1 MGFIQ
6 AVGKDNFVPS
16 YLFDEGSTI
25 TWVPCGKKLTC
36 EYPGV
41 MLKYG
46 SDTMF
51 DKEVSVLE
59 MDGEFT
65 QSMVNNKGAPGSNN
79 GSGFFQALAALK
91 LRGPYE
97 KIAGK
102 KVEADV
108 AA

>member
-1 MGFIQ
+1 MG
-6 AVGKDNFVPS
+6 
-16 YLFDEGSTI
+16 

-59 MDGEFT
+59 MDGEFSNLAELCYIENQLQNTDSKFNGELT

-79 GSGFFQALAALK
+79 GSGFFQAPGRKVNEARILK
-91 LRGPYE
+91 FTIKNRRPT
-97 KIAGK
+97 
-102 KVEADV
+102 
-108 AA
+108 